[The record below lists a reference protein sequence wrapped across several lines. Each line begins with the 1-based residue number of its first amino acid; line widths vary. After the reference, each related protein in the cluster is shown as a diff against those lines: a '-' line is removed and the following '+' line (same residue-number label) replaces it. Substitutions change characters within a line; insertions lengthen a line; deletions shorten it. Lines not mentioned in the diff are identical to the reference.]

1 MCMINYKNSF
11 FLFLFMSNAGY
22 ETDTGIPVY
31 CFNDEKNQKCS
42 RRLLAA
48 FIKGYSKWLTEREK
62 EINYFKS
69 GLAIKK

>member
-1 MCMINYKNSF
+1 MLVKK
-11 FLFLFMSNAGY
+11 L
-22 ETDTGIPVY
+22 IPVY

-48 FIKGYSKWLTEREK
+48 SIKGYSKWPTEREK